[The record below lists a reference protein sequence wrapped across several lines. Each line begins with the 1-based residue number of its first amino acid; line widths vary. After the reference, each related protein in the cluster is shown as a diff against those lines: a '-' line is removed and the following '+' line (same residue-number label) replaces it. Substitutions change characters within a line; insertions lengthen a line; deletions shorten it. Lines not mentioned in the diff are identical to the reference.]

1 MKNLTYHLKDFDT
14 NFMNSTKNARSI
26 LGVISDRILELPDK
40 TDFKMNRTETIDG
53 IWADKMK
60 ISTIHGIELL
70 LLDLNRWNE
79 TGKMTSNDLQSSMQ
93 NLTLQLSQ
101 VNSTK
106 IDFSFDSENFL
117 ATSFMKNWTEEFSIL
132 NDCAE
137 TNETIIIDMFDTL
150 ANAKVT
156 FETLRNNSNPFF
168 DKTRSDRKKSTM
180 YNNQI

>member
-1 MKNLTYHLKDFDT
+1 MKNFTYHLKDFDE

-26 LGVISDRILELPDK
+26 LRVISDRILEFPDK
-40 TDFKMNRTETIDG
+40 ANFERNRTETIDG
-53 IWADKMK
+53 LWADKMK

-70 LLDLNRWNE
+70 LLDLNKWNE
-79 TGKMTSNDLQSSMQ
+79 TGKMTSNDLQSSIQ

-117 ATSFMKNWTEEFSIL
+117 GSSFMKNLTEEFSIL

-137 TNETIIIDMFDTL
+137 TNETRIIDMFDILTD
-150 ANAKVT
+150 AKET
-156 FETLRNNSNPFF
+156 FETLKNNSNFFF
-168 DKTRSDRKKSTM
+168 DKTRSDRR
-180 YNNQI
+180 NIRLL